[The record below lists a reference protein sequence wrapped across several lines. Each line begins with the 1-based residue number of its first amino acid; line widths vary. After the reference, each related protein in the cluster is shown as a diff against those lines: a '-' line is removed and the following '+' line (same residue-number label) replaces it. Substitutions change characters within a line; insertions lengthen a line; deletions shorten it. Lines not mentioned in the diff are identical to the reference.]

1 MRIIV
6 ATIFACIVAMIV
18 MAPHHPGQ
26 QPLATNTTVVTSP
39 LPTQDCMNSAAGA
52 DGYAPPTQDCLS
64 SLP

>member
-6 ATIFACIVAMIV
+6 ATIFACIAAMIV
-18 MAPHHPGQ
+18 LAPHASVR
-26 QPLATNTTVVTSP
+26 QPLATSTTVVTSP

-52 DGYAPPTQDCLS
+52 DGSDPLTQDCLS